1 MGKTKRTKQYQE
13 LTFLITTVLMLIILI
28 AVIFGVLSFSIKCLN
43 KVLNPNL
50 LQYQTVI
57 QFNLEGFK
65 NLGLIKSL

>member
-1 MGKTKRTKQYQE
+1 
-13 LTFLITTVLMLIILI
+13 LIILI